1 MLYIKIIC
9 MSDKLDKDFF
19 NDIRYEIRSYMV
31 ARGQTYQSVAH
42 LLNKRFG
49 LNTTAQSINNK
60 LSRGSL
66 RYSDA
71 KLIAEVLD
79 YKIKWE

>member
-1 MLYIKIIC
+1 
-9 MSDKLDKDFF
+9 MSDKLNQNFF
-19 NDIRYEIRSYMV
+19 NDIRNEIRSYMV
-31 ARGQTYQSVAH
+31 ARGQTYQSVAN

-49 LNTTAQSINNK
+49 LKFTAQSINNK
-60 LSRGSL
+60 LARGSL
-66 RYSDA
+66 RYVDA

>member
-1 MLYIKIIC
+1 
-9 MSDKLDKDFF
+9 MSEKFENDMSV
-19 NDIRYEIRSYMV
+19 DIRNEVRSYMV
-31 ARGQTYQSVAH
+31 ARGQTYQSVAT

-49 LNTTAQSINNK
+49 LHCTAQSINNK
-60 LSRGSL
+60 LARGSL